1 MSEKKKNNVIE
12 NIFIKDDGNNLS
24 NLLPEKSISR
34 NQTIIAEKGI
44 IDESKIILEDGIIQ
58 SLDKDNNLKIV
69 RFDRTL
75 LNFSNYDNRV
85 IRDAKIQETST
96 LKIFTCIS
104 NFYQNKFDNNQ
115 IVKNCPKKDISVIIE
130 TLSRRLIMPIYIPVV
145 SLLLSFLL
153 IYKKNKK
160 SNIYSRYIFFIL
172 GFILLVFAE
181 LLVRYSGLSNI
192 NFYTYLM
199 TPLIIS
205 PLLFFIL
212 LKKFKKELK
221 WVTKLITI

>member
-1 MSEKKKNNVIE
+1 MGS
-12 NIFIKDDGNNLS
+12 DS
-24 NLLPEKSISR
+24 S
-34 NQTIIAEKGI
+34 
-44 IDESKIILEDGIIQ
+44 DE
-58 SLDKDNNLKIV
+58 
-69 RFDRTL
+69 F
-75 LNFSNYDNRV
+75 
-85 IRDAKIQETST
+85 AQE
-96 LKIFTCIS
+96 CI
-104 NFYQNKFDNNQ
+104 
-115 IVKNCPKKDISVIIE
+115 KNCPKKDISVIIE

-221 WVTKLITI
+221 